1 MTTPR
6 QPQPA
11 GRRGDSIEE
20 LASCDHPGT
29 DGVAA
34 DARIVRESGTARIP
48 EADASTV
55 TVYVPGVP
63 VTDVPIPVAATP
75 NMTERGIGLLF
86 GNTVLPSAGARV
98 SRTSRSGL
106 VAAGVAIDDQSVT
119 HAEARVLIADRW
131 EIPADVRARRRSK
144 KMGKTPQQV
153 LEAHVKSDARRVDE
167 RGDLPTTSSRPNNT
181 RVKQRT
187 A

>member
-34 DARIVRESGTARIP
+34 DARIGRESGTARIP

-63 VTDVPIPVAATP
+63 VIDVPIPVAATP

-106 VAAGVAIDDQSVT
+106 VAAGVAMIVT
-119 HAEARVLIADRW
+119 VW
-131 EIPADVRARRRSK
+131 PPATVTEKASTSVRA
-144 KMGKTPQQV
+144 
-153 LEAHVKSDARRVDE
+153 
-167 RGDLPTTSSRPNNT
+167 
-181 RVKQRT
+181 
-187 A
+187 